1 MSKMSE
7 LALQKE
13 EELIETLTEEQYD
26 KYMQEKALAQWW
38 QQVEETEV

>member
-1 MSKMSE
+1 MSE

>member
-1 MSKMSE
+1 MSE
-7 LALQKE
+7 LALQEE

>member
-13 EELIETLTEEQYD
+13 EELIETLTEEQYE
-26 KYMQEKALAQWW
+26 KYMEEKALAQWW
-38 QQVEETEV
+38 EKVAEND

>member
-7 LALQKE
+7 LALQEE

>member
-38 QQVEETEV
+38 ERVAEND

>member
-26 KYMQEKALAQWW
+26 KYMQEKALAQWK
-38 QQVEETEV
+38 QMVAEND

>member
-38 QQVEETEV
+38 QRVEETYL